1 MFLSYETKMLNNV
14 KEVSEDSHVKHEHG
28 ASDGT
33 KTTKADVS
41 DILYITRV
49 SGADL
54 DRMKRMKSY
63 GQIILKKK
71 IIIIW

>member
-28 ASDGT
+28 ASDDT

-41 DILYITRV
+41 DILSLEFQGRI
-49 SGADL
+49 
-54 DRMKRMKSY
+54 
-63 GQIILKKK
+63 
-71 IIIIW
+71 